1 MKRAFLV
8 GALVGALAVLAWA
21 RHQKFVHEFDEQG

>member
-1 MKRAFLV
+1 VKRSFLV
-8 GALVGALAVLAWA
+8 GVVVGALAALAWA